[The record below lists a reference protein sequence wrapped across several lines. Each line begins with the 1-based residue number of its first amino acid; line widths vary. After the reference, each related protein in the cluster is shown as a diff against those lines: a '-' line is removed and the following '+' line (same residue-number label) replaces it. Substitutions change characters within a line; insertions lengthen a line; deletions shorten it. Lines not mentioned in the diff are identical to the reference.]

1 MWVSFVN
8 LSIIPLR
15 GSQNSI
21 LHAAPNLPFL
31 VYIQGKVAFHPNPV
45 SAPHNPVSEPSAPVE
60 PQFQLTP
67 APIPPPIEDPP
78 WTGWDV
84 VALAFITFFT
94 VVACIF
100 ATAYLAH
107 VRFSPSTP
115 WLESL
120 KRPEV
125 IVVGQLLAYVFILIL
140 MYKVVRNH
148 SDGRVSESIRWNW
161 PPNWTLYLLGGVTL
175 AIFLLP
181 LGNLLPMPKE
191 VPIDE
196 FFRTARDAY
205 ILSLFGILFA
215 PLFEELLFRGFL
227 YPVVARR
234 FGLYPSIVLTSL
246 AFASIHAS
254 QLKYSWGPVLIIF
267 LVGIAL
273 TTVRALKKS
282 VAATVLM
289 HMAYNGT
296 IFIATYIA
304 TDRFRHM
311 ERFNQ

>member
-1 MWVSFVN
+1 VV
-8 LSIIPLR
+8 LR
-15 GSQNSI
+15 IRYST
-21 LHAAPNLPFL
+21 LLPTSHFSCTFKERWL
-31 VYIQGKVAFHPNPV
+31 FSPNPV
-45 SAPHNPVSEPSAPVE
+45 SAPHNPISEPAVPAE

-67 APIPPPIEDPP
+67 VPTSPPPIEDPP

-107 VRFSPSTP
+107 LRFSPSTP

-125 IVVGQLLAYVFILIL
+125 VVGQLLAYVFVLIR

-148 SDGRVSESIRWNW
+148 SDSKVSESIRWNW

-181 LGNLLPMPKE
+181 LGNLLPMPKD

-234 FGLYPSIVLTSL
+234 FGLYPSIILTSL

-267 LVGIAL
+267 LVGIVL

-311 ERFNQ
+311 ERFNR

>member
-1 MWVSFVN
+1 M
-8 LSIIPLR
+8 
-15 GSQNSI
+15 
-21 LHAAPNLPFL
+21 
-31 VYIQGKVAFHPNPV
+31 
-45 SAPHNPVSEPSAPVE
+45 SAPHNPISEPQPTTDPQLQLASTSVFSPPPVE
-60 PQFQLTP
+60 NPL
-67 APIPPPIEDPP
+67 

-84 VALAFITFFT
+84 VALVFVTFFAI
-94 VVACIF
+94 VVCVF
-100 ATAYLAH
+100 ATAYFVH

-115 WLESL
+115 WIDSL

-125 IVVGQLLAYVFILIL
+125 VVGGQLLAYVFILVL
-140 MYKVVRNH
+140 MYKLLRSQ
-148 SDGRVSESIRWNW
+148 SDGKVLDAIRWNW
-161 PPNWTLYLLGGVTL
+161 PVSWTSYLLAGVVL
-175 AIFLLP
+175 EFCLLP
-181 LGNLLPMPKE
+181 FAYLLPMPKN

-227 YPVVARR
+227 YPVLARR
-234 FGLYPSIVLTSL
+234 FGMAPSIVLTAL

-254 QLKYSWGPVLIIF
+254 QLKYSWGPVLVIF
-267 LVGIAL
+267 MVGLAL

-289 HMAYNGT
+289 HMAYNAT
-296 IFIATYIA
+296 IFIVTYFA